1 MSFQEQ
7 THPNRLYFH
16 FPFQITGGALC
27 VIPHTDTARAGRPV
41 GVAGKRWGSRL
52 AAGDSPAG
60 TEQHNPGHPRGREI
74 LTLLLSDL
82 WCDLPLGGRMPSCT
96 VSPLPSPAWGL
107 G

>member
-7 THPNRLYFH
+7 TRPDRLDFH

-27 VIPHTDTARAGRPV
+27 VIPHTDTARAGCPV
-41 GVAGKRWGSRL
+41 GVASKCWGSRL

-60 TEQHNPGHPRGREI
+60 IEQHNPGHPRGQEI
-74 LTLLLSDL
+74 LTLLSALR
-82 WCDLPLGGRMPSCT
+82 CDLPLGGRMPSSI
-96 VSPLPSPAWGL
+96 VSPLLSPAWGL